1 MPSLLKAS
9 IAMATNKLVK
19 KTRKFKAMDQITMKS
34 VKYDDTSFYLLV
46 FKFTGQRIR
55 ENRYNVSVCGE
66 DKNSLAN
73 PNLTDR
79 M

>member
-1 MPSLLKAS
+1 
-9 IAMATNKLVK
+9 
-19 KTRKFKAMDQITMKS
+19 MKS
-34 VKYDDTSFYLLV
+34 VKYDDTWFYLLV

-55 ENRYNVSVCGE
+55 ENRYSASVCGE

-79 M
+79 K